1 MAGMGWL
8 VGPVSRVNDGLDA
21 PGLFARSLPRI
32 RMEREREERRSANVS
47 WQGPIVVAVVV
58 WVVVAAPL
66 FWAHRRSQTLE
77 LERVHSQTEFV
88 ARTVA
93 NQLRSQVWSSIAAV
107 DTLVAHARRA
117 PLLAPE
123 LHRQAEGLH
132 AALPGVLGINWVD
145 ATGRIVWVVP
155 REANAAALGKSPL
168 DSHRAKPSYQRA
180 RETLTTQV
188 TEPLTL
194 FQGGVGFAVY
204 VPISESVTEPDL
216 GVFNVVFRLDEL
228 GELLLDNFTATY
240 FHITLRHADEVLLDY
255 GAPSKGPNEFTRREN
270 IHIHNTHWVMEVT
283 PAEAL
288 LESTRVRGNGAWLW
302 LSVLST
308 FSISILAGLYRF
320 IAAERTR
327 RTVDLERA
335 NETLVHAAS
344 LVGTEAT
351 LELDAIR
358 DLLRQCCRAM
368 GVTRA
373 ALWSFEEVNGAL
385 TLITMFDE
393 RTDGFQLDAK
403 WYVADYPEYW
413 TAMCRDG
420 RVVVREAALD
430 PVTSKLHAERM
441 PGVPRLAMLDVGIRA
456 QERILGVFSF
466 HRAHAGVPFRP
477 EEQLLAQSMADLF
490 ALSWARR
497 EKQNADNAQ
506 VERNQRL
513 TRHSSA
519 LAAIAALVAQ
529 EDGFEE
535 ILPRVLQLVQEALE
549 VTEVSYWVVDES
561 DAVIAAYS
569 IPVGSMLSPPRPDLR
584 RFPNIARRIRRDV
597 CVVVNDLAADL
608 DYLDFYAEH
617 LASHGPVSSLQSGVS
632 NRKRLVGVLNAFDEE
647 RLAPWFPEEPI
658 FVSSVAN
665 VLSLHLEMRAR
676 RDAETALSDQ
686 VAALVRHSEALT
698 NIAKSWLSDSS
709 QAERFIRLTELAASA
724 LGTTSASVWLEAG
737 PRKFALVDR
746 YHLESQT
753 HVTGGELSADAAPEY
768 FELVTSERVIS
779 VVDAVR
785 DPRSSGLISPLF
797 PDEPDVSVMA
807 SAVRQKGKPV
817 GLVTFVSVGRL
828 RQWTPDDHLFAA
840 ALADLVSLSLEQEAR
855 RHAEQSMHESQ
866 QRTNLL
872 VEGTPLA
879 AIDWSPGATIIGW
892 NPAAER
898 LLGYT
903 RQEAERL
910 TYGDLVEGPSLGN
923 REEEW
928 KELESGV
935 NLVERLS
942 TRTKDGRTLICDWR
956 NTALCDADGR
966 VLGIMSLVEDVT
978 ARVRAEAEV
987 RQLTETLERRVL
999 ERTAE
1004 LADANQ
1010 QLREL
1015 DRLKNEFVAMMSH
1028 ELRTPL
1034 NSVIGFSSILKA
1046 GMAGPINDE
1055 QGRQLEMINQSARHL
1070 LRLINDLL
1078 DLSRIEAGRVRLV
1091 PTEVDAGG
1099 VLEEVERTLRP
1110 MIEQKASHAAFRFGI
1125 ENKAKGV
1132 SLYTDRTRLLQI
1144 LINLAN
1150 NAVKFTAEGSVNIVL
1165 ETEGSGVVF
1174 RVTDTGPG
1182 ISTQNMRH
1190 LFEAFR
1196 QIDGSARR
1204 AYEGT
1209 GLGLYLCKK
1218 LAFLLGGEV
1227 RVTSELGVGSCFS
1240 LWVPLRFE
1248 ECAS

>member
-1 MAGMGWL
+1 M
-8 VGPVSRVNDGLDA
+8 VRQ
-21 PGLFARSLPRI
+21 
-32 RMEREREERRSANVS
+32 REKRRSANVG
-47 WQGPIVVAVVV
+47 WQGPTFVGVVV
-58 WVVVAAPL
+58 WVIVAAPL
-66 FWAHRRSQTLE
+66 YWAHRRSQTLE
-77 LERVHSQTEFV
+77 LERVRSQTEFV
-88 ARTVA
+88 GRTVA
-93 NQLRSQVWSSIAAV
+93 NQLRSQVLSSIAAL

-117 PLLAPE
+117 PDLIPE

-145 ATGRIVWVVP
+145 GADHIVWVVP
-155 REANAAALGKSPL
+155 REPNAAALGKSPL
-168 DSHRAKPSYQRA
+168 DSPRAKPSYQRT
-180 RETLTTQV
+180 RETLTIQV

-194 FQGGVGFAVY
+194 FQGGVGVAVY
-204 VPISESVTEPDL
+204 VPIRESSTEPDL
-216 GVFNVVFRLDEL
+216 GVFNMVFRLDTL
-228 GELLLDNFTATY
+228 GELLLDNYTATY
-240 FHITLRHADEVLLDY
+240 FHLSLRHSGNVLLDY
-255 GAPSKGPNEFTRREN
+255 GAPGNSVNEFTRREN
-270 IHIHNTHWVMEVT
+270 IRIHDTQWEMEVT
-283 PAEAL
+283 PSEAL
-288 LESTRVRGNGAWLW
+288 LHPTRSKGAGAWLW
-302 LSVLST
+302 FSVLST

-320 IAAERTR
+320 IAAERSR

-351 LELDAIR
+351 LELDAIH
-358 DLLRQCCRAM
+358 DLLRKCCHAM
-368 GVTRA
+368 GVTRT
-373 ALWSFEEVNGAL
+373 ALWSFEQVNGSL
-385 TLITMFDE
+385 TLISMFDE
-393 RTDGFQLDAK
+393 RTDQFHLNTK
-403 WYVADYPEYW
+403 IYVADYPEYW

-430 PVTSKLHAERM
+430 PLTSKLHAERM
-441 PGVPRLAMLDVGIRA
+441 SDLPRLAMLDVGIRA

-466 HRAHAGVPFRP
+466 HRVHAGAPFRP

-497 EKQNADNAQ
+497 EKRSAENAHAA
-506 VERNQRL
+506 RNQRL
-513 TRHSSA
+513 TRHSNA
-519 LAAIAALVAQ
+519 LAAIAALVAG

-535 ILPRVLQLVQEALE
+535 VLPRVLKLVQEALE
-549 VTEVSYWVVDES
+549 VTEVSYWVIDER
-561 DAVIAAYS
+561 DAVTAVHSVPARS
-569 IPVGSMLSPPRPDLR
+569 TEDSPIPDLR
-584 RFPNIARRIRRDV
+584 RLRNVAQRIRQDV

-608 DYLDFYAEH
+608 DYVDFYAEQF
-617 LASHGPVSSLQSGVS
+617 ANCGPVSGIQSGVS
-632 NRKRLVGVLNAFDEE
+632 TRRRLVGVLNVFDRE
-647 RLAPWFPEEPI
+647 RSAPWFPEEPI
-658 FVSSVAN
+658 FVNSVAN

-676 RDAETALSDQ
+676 RDAEMALSNQ
-686 VAALVRHSEALT
+686 VAALVRHSDALT
-698 NIAKSWLSDSS
+698 NIAKSWLSDST
-709 QAERFIRLTELAASA
+709 QAERFTRLTELAARA
-724 LGTTSASVWLEAG
+724 LGTTSTSVWLEVS
-737 PRKFALVDR
+737 PQTFTLVDR
-746 YHLESQT
+746 FHLENGE
-753 HVTGGELSADAAPEY
+753 HVTGAELSVASVPEY
-768 FELVTSERVIS
+768 LELVTSKRVVS
-779 VVDAVR
+779 VVDAAR
-785 DPRSSGLISPLF
+785 DPRCAGTISALI
-797 PDEPDVSVMA
+797 PDEPHVSVMA
-807 SAVRQKGKPV
+807 SAVRQKGNPV
-817 GLVTFVSVGRL
+817 GFVTFVSAGRL
-828 RQWTPDDHLFAA
+828 RQWTPDEQLFAA

-855 RHAEQSMHESQ
+855 RHAEQSMYESQ

-879 AIDWSPGATIIGW
+879 AIDWSPGAAIIGW

-898 LLGYT
+898 LFGYT
-903 RQEAERL
+903 REEAERL
-910 TYGDLVEGPSLGN
+910 TYADLVATTLSS

-928 KELESGV
+928 RELKSGV
-935 NLVERLS
+935 NLVERIP
-942 TRTKDGRTLICDWR
+942 TRTKDGRLLTCDWR
-956 NTALCDADGR
+956 NTSLCDADGR
-966 VLGIMSLVEDVT
+966 ELGIMSLVEDVT

-987 RQLTETLERRVL
+987 RQLTQTLERRVL

-1055 QGRQLEMINQSARHL
+1055 QERQLEMINQSARHL

-1091 PTEVDAGG
+1091 PTDVDPGS
-1099 VLEEVERTLRP
+1099 VLEDVERTLRP
-1110 MIEQKASHAAFRFGI
+1110 MIAQKAGHASFRFSI
-1125 ENKAKGV
+1125 ENKAESV
-1132 SLYTDRTRLLQI
+1132 VLHTDRTRLLQI

-1150 NAVKFTAEGSVNIVL
+1150 NAVKFTAEGSVSIVL
-1165 ETEGSGVVF
+1165 EPEGNGVVF

-1182 ISTQNMRH
+1182 ISPQNMRQ

-1218 LAFLLGGEV
+1218 LAYLLGGEV

-1240 LWVPLRFE
+1240 VWVPLRSE
-1248 ECAS
+1248 ACAS